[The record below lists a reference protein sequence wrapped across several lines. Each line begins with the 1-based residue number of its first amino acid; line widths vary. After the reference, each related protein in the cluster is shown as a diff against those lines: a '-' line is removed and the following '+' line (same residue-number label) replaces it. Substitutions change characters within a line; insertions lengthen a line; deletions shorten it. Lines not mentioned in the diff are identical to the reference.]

1 MSKYIC
7 GLLLMSAA
15 VSGCDGRALA
25 GNDTSRSDVARNATR
40 DTGPIATAITSDQ
53 QTEPHFSRAYDE
65 CIGSGD
71 AANGVTAAMMD
82 CIGAEIERQDARLNQ
97 AYRMVMS
104 RLTSAQQTALR
115 SSERTWIKARD
126 ARCKASGDG
135 GGSLDGVLYANCI
148 LDATARRVRFLET
161 YRP

>member
-1 MSKYIC
+1 
-7 GLLLMSAA
+7 MSAA
-15 VSGCDGRALA
+15 ISGCDGQALA
-25 GNDTSRSDVARNATR
+25 GNTTSRSDVVENATADAR
-40 DTGPIATAITSDQ
+40 PAAPAITGNQ
-53 QTEPHFSRAYDE
+53 RTEPHFSRAYDD
-65 CIGSGD
+65 CMGSGE

-82 CIGAEIERQDARLNQ
+82 CIGAEIDREDARLNQ
-97 AYRMVMS
+97 AYKMVMS
-104 RLTSAQQTALR
+104 RLTSPQKTALR

-126 ARCKASGDG
+126 ARCKAGGDG

>member
-7 GLLLMSAA
+7 GLLLMSVA

-25 GNDTSRSDVARNATR
+25 GNGTSRSDVARNVTR
-40 DTGPIATAITSDQ
+40 DTGPIATAITPDQ
-53 QTEPHFSRAYDE
+53 QTEPHFSPAYDE

-82 CIGAEIERQDARLNQ
+82 CIGAEIERQDAQLNQ

-126 ARCKASGDG
+126 ARCKAGGDG

-148 LDATARRVRFLET
+148 LDATAQRVRFLET